1 MIKRMDITSAIGN
14 PMKVLFVPANEQ
26 RPNFPDAQ
34 PVKGALIEF
43 YDGRYPHTPDGQ
55 FICEY
60 YTETLLESSS
70 RYSDAGLSLHGGEP
84 DWAITGRTKKL
95 VLEWVLYHF
104 WNGSCSS
111 IT

>member
-1 MIKRMDITSAIGN
+1 MIKRMDITSATGN

-60 YTETLLESSS
+60 YTDTFVDSS
-70 RYSDAGLSLHGGEP
+70 RDSGLDLQGGEP
-84 DWAITGRTKKL
+84 DWSINAPTKNLIMEWIYYHL
-95 VLEWVLYHF
+95 V
-104 WNGSCSS
+104 
-111 IT
+111 